1 MTDINE
7 FAPYPQREEDVTADS
22 IARSTAVSAFARQQL
37 IDEYMHDNTARG
49 KRLYMTEIGTLV
61 NQYGVA
67 YLLRELAEV
76 DPERAD
82 KAAKRLHGDWEDG
95 GSVAEWLW
103 HWLSEYGI
111 DPEQV
116 NRAAVVQARESVKKL
131 KDAA

>member
-37 IDEYMHDNTARG
+37 IDEYMQDNTPKGR
-49 KRLYMTEIGTLV
+49 RLYMTEIGTLV
-61 NQYGVA
+61 NEYGGA
-67 YLLRELAEV
+67 FLLRELAEA

-82 KAAKRLHGDWEDG
+82 KAAKRLYGDWEDG
-95 GSVAEWLW
+95 QAVAEWLW
-103 HWLSEYGI
+103 HRVSEYGI

-116 NRAAVVQARESVKKL
+116 NRAASVQARESVKKL